1 MKLKSSR
8 RQAPRA
14 TPPGSKTVAD
24 KPVRRPAPAETPPRV
39 WSLLLPPAFTND
51 RR

>member
-1 MKLKSSR
+1 MKLNPFRHHPARPRVSGAKPVPVSTPP
-8 RQAPRA
+8 PRA
-14 TPPGSKTVAD
+14 RAD
-24 KPVRRPAPAETPPRV
+24 TPPRV